1 MTLRR
6 ARPSDLDAVERLLK
20 RSYPRLLRPDY
31 PPSVM
36 VTALPII
43 ARARPELLVSGRYFL
58 AEAEDGGLLG
68 AGGWSGAQP
77 SGDAGTEGVGHV
89 RHVAVDPDAVRRGVG
104 RAVMGEVISDALRHG
119 VKWLDCQSTR
129 TAVPFYEA
137 LGFRVLHAVEV
148 GLRPGIVFP
157 AVRMMR
163 QILP

>member
-1 MTLRR
+1 M
-6 ARPSDLDAVERLLK
+6 DRLLA

-36 VTALPII
+36 VTALPLIT
-43 ARARPELLVSGRYFL
+43 RAQPGLLASGRFFL

-68 AGGWSGAQP
+68 AGGWSLAPPQGRTQA
-77 SGDAGTEGVGHV
+77 EGVGHV
-89 RHVAVDPDAVRRGVG
+89 RHVAVDPGAVRRGVG
-104 RAVMGEVISDALRHG
+104 RAVMGEVVSDALRHG
-119 VKWLDCQSTR
+119 VRWLDCLSTR
-129 TAVPFYEA
+129 TSVPFYES
-137 LGFRVLHAVEV
+137 LGFRILHLVDV